1 MVALLVDKN
10 FFQVYDDLFT
20 FREFENGLG
29 LYRNHILHVWQTIGY
44 SILVN
49 AVAFVIAS
57 DQNSDGDI
65 ADSYTVTY
73 TLKSGVTSSNKR
85 TSVPEGS
92 SYSTTLK
99 GVSGSDTVTVK
110 MGGTTVSGAYA
121 NGKVTIDSVTGNI
134 VITVA

>member
-1 MVALLVDKN
+1 M
-10 FFQVYDDLFT
+10 
-20 FREFENGLG
+20 
-29 LYRNHILHVWQTIGY
+29 
-44 SILVN
+44 N

-92 SYSTTLK
+92 AYSTTLK
-99 GVSGSDTVTVK
+99 GVGVGDSVTVT

-121 NGKVTIDSVTGNI
+121 NGKVTIASVTGNI